1 MALFQRPGWIDD
13 LDDLVVR
20 LVGLRSRFP
29 ETGQQSWDWTQLA
42 KRQLDRQPFELF
54 NSLLS
59 LIDAGALQIFGPSE
73 DQELLEGAFRA
84 SGAPGWDLVTS
95 MLEAGSWRIQMN
107 VRGWITDQFP
117 VELVTG
123 WIGADAGRA
132 QIVAAVA
139 NAGVTIRIRLHA
151 TCLST
156 LAMKLMWPHPWLAT
170 SSAVR
175 GLETCQT
182 AFPVRL
188 PNCGA
193 GSSPRR
199 SQTE

>member
-107 VRGWITDQFP
+107 VRGWITEPFSSSNLAGLKYVDGFGELPGAPGAAAEFP
-117 VELVTG
+117 QDAPRFELSVG
-123 WIGADAGRA
+123 SFSRA
-132 QIVAAVA
+132 A
-139 NAGVTIRIRLHA
+139 
-151 TCLST
+151 
-156 LAMKLMWPHPWLAT
+156 
-170 SSAVR
+170 
-175 GLETCQT
+175 
-182 AFPVRL
+182 
-188 PNCGA
+188 
-193 GSSPRR
+193 
-199 SQTE
+199 